1 MVAVEETENG
11 ARESAVDDYNTVP
24 DDLPSRTRQMVEALD
39 PAAETLDLNVDT
51 RAWIDA
57 AHAKHT

>member
-1 MVAVEETENG
+1 LVAVEETENG

-51 RAWIDA
+51 RA
-57 AHAKHT
+57 